1 MLGNPGAPVSSDF
14 SLSSQAI
21 DLWRVLLTDLVSQ
34 EDRFLVLLSPD
45 EVQRANRFRFP
56 HHRTRFILARGILRE
71 IIGLYTGQPPKE
83 IVFEYGPRGKP
94 YLKDNHLDLQFNVS
108 HSEDVAV
115 YVITHHAEVG
125 VDIQK
130 IEEGHHATVAKRFF
144 SEEENK
150 QLQQLPEHERAQGF
164 CQLWASKEALI
175 KAVGEGLYVP
185 LGDFSV
191 ALHEESQWITL
202 THEQRTQTFYL
213 EHVATFPGYKAAL
226 AMSQAIQEREYWEWT
241 VTGPKLRSSA

>member
-1 MLGNPGAPVSSDF
+1 MLRSPDASVASNF
-14 SLSSQAI
+14 FLSSQTI
-21 DLWRVLLTDLVSQ
+21 DLWRVLLTDLSSQ
-34 EDRFLVLLSPD
+34 EERFLALLSPD

-56 HHRTRFILARGILRE
+56 QHRTRFILARGILRE
-71 IIGLYTGQPPKE
+71 ILSLYTGTQPKE

-94 YLKDNHLDLQFNVS
+94 YLKDNHFDLQFNVS
-108 HSEDVAV
+108 HSDDVAV
-115 YVITHHAEVG
+115 YAITQHAEVG

-130 IEEGHHATVAKRFF
+130 VEEGHHESVAKRFF

-191 ALHEESQWITL
+191 ALHEKSQWITL
-202 THEQRTQTFYL
+202 THEQRTQKFYL
-213 EHVATFPGYKAAL
+213 ENVTTFPGYKAAF
-226 AMSQAIQEREYWEWT
+226 AISQTIQERKYWEWT
-241 VTGPKLRSSA
+241 ASGPQLWSSA

>member
-1 MLGNPGAPVSSDF
+1 MNSDF
-14 SLSSQAI
+14 SLKSQTV
-21 DLWRVLLTDLVSQ
+21 DLWHVLLTDLVSQ
-34 EDRFLVLLSPD
+34 EDRFLALLSPD

-56 HHRTRFILARGILRE
+56 HHRARFILARGILRE
-71 IIGLYTGQPPKE
+71 ILSLYTGQSPKE

-108 HSEDVAV
+108 HSDDVAV
-115 YVITHHAEVG
+115 YAITQHAEVG

-130 IEEGHHATVAKRFF
+130 IEEGHHESVAKRFF

-150 QLQQLPEHERAQGF
+150 QLQRLSEVERAQGF

-191 ALHEESQWITL
+191 ALHKKSQWITL
-202 THEQRTQTFYL
+202 IHEQQTQTLYL
-213 EHVATFPGYKAAL
+213 ENFVTFPEYKAAF
-226 AMSQAIQEREYWEWT
+226 ATSQTIQEKKYWEWT
-241 VTGPKLRSSA
+241 ALGPKLWVDNAR